1 MKKILFIIISILYLF
16 VIPVSSQDAAAPA
29 ETLSQQKAALDHE
42 YQELS
47 ALRSELE
54 RQKAEAVTEPKILE
68 YNKNIEL
75 FNQKVKEYDQR
86 REAYEK
92 ESLSA
97 AEQDDVVLQKSDP
110 AQRSDA
116 STMEDQAAPPPEA
129 EVDPE
134 TRKKVEMAA
143 AFEAEKQGLTV
154 RKEGI
159 DKEYADLMKEK
170 DALNAKR
177 KPRMTMTEVNAL
189 KAETEALNSRIG
201 AYDTKRQ
208 DFDRSVQDYN
218 KRVQDAGMAVQE
230 NQPTTE

>member
-1 MKKILFIIISILYLF
+1 MIIFGALCLFAIS
-16 VIPVSSQDAAAPA
+16 VSAQDPAPPTSPA
-29 ETLSQQKAALDHE
+29 ETLSQQKAELDRE

-54 RQKAEAVTEPKILE
+54 RQKAEAMTEPKILK

-92 ESLSA
+92 NSA
-97 AEQDDVVLQKSDP
+97 AATEQNEIIVQE
-110 AQRSDA
+110 
-116 STMEDQAAPPPEA
+116 STPSQPLNADKMEDKASSPTEA

-134 TRKKVEMAA
+134 TRKKMEMAA
-143 AFEAEKQGLTV
+143 AFEAEKQGLTAH
-154 RKEGI
+154 KETI

-177 KPRMTMTEVNAL
+177 KPRMTLTEINAL
-189 KAETEALNSRIG
+189 KSETEALNKRIE

-208 DFDRSVQDYN
+208 DFDRSVQDFN
-218 KRVQDAGMAVQE
+218 KRVQEAGMAVQE
-230 NQPTTE
+230 NPPPAE